1 MRSVRWTII
10 IAARVLFHL
19 DYISWNEIIATH
31 VLRESSRYKAVSNF
45 FPKLDVSGLSSLR
58 LEQLVPRSRS
68 IYFFK
73 KYRLLSP
80 KSTALDFIKR
90 LSLNRRRVV
99 RPFTRQGGLN
109 GDDKQI
115 TYRYGLGDRGISK
128 WCRRICQKLLK
139 RHQRDLD
146 KCSYRICLSTG

>member
-1 MRSVRWTII
+1 MKLLPRTCFESRPGIKQS
-10 IAARVLFHL
+10 R
-19 DYISWNEIIATH
+19 IS
-31 VLRESSRYKAVSNF
+31 S
-45 FPKLDVSGLSSLR
+45 LSSTYRDSRRCGSNSWSLD
-58 LEQLVPRSRS
+58 RS